1 MLLSSTPLSAF
12 LRGHLETVLGSLLVV
27 TLLTLIG
34 LLATRAQVGRL
45 TRKYERLMRGS
56 SGTDLEQIL
65 EDYLGIVT
73 GFTHRVEEL
82 ERIVRRLGEQQ
93 QSCVQRV
100 GLVRFDAFEDVG
112 GEQSFAVVLLDA
124 HRSGVAISSV
134 YSRNE
139 MRVYAKR
146 IHNGKPS
153 HPLTQEEE
161 QAMLQAEET

>member
-1 MLLSSTPLSAF
+1 MLLSSTPLSTF
-12 LRGHLETVLGSLLVV
+12 LRDHSETVLGGLLVV
-27 TLLTLIG
+27 TLLMLIG
-34 LLATRAQVGRL
+34 LFATRAQVGRL
-45 TRKYERLMRGS
+45 ARKYERLMRGS

-65 EDYLGIVT
+65 GDYLGIVT
-73 GFTHRVEEL
+73 GFSSRLEEL
-82 ERIVRRLGEQQ
+82 EGVVRRLSEAQQ
-93 QSCVQRV
+93 GCVQRV

-112 GEQSFAVVLLDA
+112 GAQSFAVVLLDA

-153 HPLTQEEE
+153 HPLTREEE
-161 QAMLQAEET
+161 QAMLQAEGT